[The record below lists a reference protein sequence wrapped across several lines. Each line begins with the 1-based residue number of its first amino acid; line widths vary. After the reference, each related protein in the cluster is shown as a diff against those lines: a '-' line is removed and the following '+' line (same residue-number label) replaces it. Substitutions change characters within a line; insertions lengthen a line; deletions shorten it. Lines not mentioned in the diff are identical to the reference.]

1 MTSLPGGLKPAF
13 GSRTPASAAAPGGG
27 GGGGVVTVAAAAAG
41 VTTRSELTLA
51 QAWA

>member
-13 GSRTPASAAAPGGG
+13 GSRTPASAAAPGG